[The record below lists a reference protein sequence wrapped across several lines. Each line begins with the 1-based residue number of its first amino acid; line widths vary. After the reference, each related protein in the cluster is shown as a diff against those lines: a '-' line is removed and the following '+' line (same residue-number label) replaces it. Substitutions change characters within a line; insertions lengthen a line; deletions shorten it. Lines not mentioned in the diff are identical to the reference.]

1 MFRGIEK
8 PKLEDATLRESKGK
22 YVARRKLFRS
32 IVTGVAPV
40 NACG

>member
-1 MFRGIEK
+1 MTRGMEK
-8 PKLEDATLRESKGK
+8 PESDATLRQSKGK

-32 IVTGVAPV
+32 IFAGVAPV